1 MIAPPTEKRPRGR
14 TSRSHALVRS
24 FPHVIGFDDAPF
36 SDAHRG
42 DVLVVGAVYAGER
55 LSGVLS
61 GKVRRDGANAT
72 RVLAGLVRGSHFYPH
87 LHAVLL
93 QGIAVAGFNV
103 VDLDGLHDALGIPV
117 LVIARKRPDLNAIR
131 RALFERVPGGVRKWR
146 LIERAG
152 PMESLA
158 GVFVQR
164 KGLSLS
170 EAERLIHQFAINGH
184 IPEPLR
190 SAHLIAAGIALGQS
204 THRA

>member
-1 MIAPPTEKRPRGR
+1 M
-14 TSRSHALVRS
+14 
-24 FPHVIGFDDAPF
+24 
-36 SDAHRG
+36 
-42 DVLVVGAVYAGER
+42 
-55 LSGVLS
+55 
-61 GKVRRDGANAT
+61 RRDGANAT
-72 RVLAGLVRGSHFYPH
+72 LVLAGLVRGSRFYLQ

-103 VDLDGLHDALGIPV
+103 VDLDGLHDTLGIPV
-117 LVIARKRPDLNAIR
+117 LVIARRRPDLNAIR
-131 RALFERVPGGVRKWR
+131 RALLDRVPGGARKWR

-158 GVFVQR
+158 GLFVQR

-170 EAERLIHQFAINGH
+170 EAERLIHRFAINGH